1 MDEVKVTDGIDSS
14 KGGYASTS
22 SPLPVYH
29 RKRGRPRKGTYVPRS
44 SSLDMLYFNDSSKF
58 QKCDVRQK
66 MKRSYG
72 SVVDNESNNLGF
84 DTESEKASSRE
95 NSKRR
100 RQPKVLDDYVT
111 DFDTSDEEA
120 EKFSRSAPFQ
130 LSKER
135 SGVSKGFN
143 RKSGELHSL
152 ENEDILSYLG
162 SFEKNFVDQD
172 FFGSDFLEGSHEGS
186 EEDVPADTSKNIL
199 VGGTTCDSKLSE
211 VLSPK
216 CDKQDSDI
224 KNGDG
229 AIFTSRQK
237 EREWKQSVRNHRQ
250 QLAALQQKYQQLVQK
265 IQKKPQFT
273 KVLDLVY
280 GASKLLNEEQ
290 LVFFILQLKANSK
303 NLQGVRFST
312 REKILALAI
321 YAHSPETYRWLQSHF
336 FLPSKLILDRW
347 LEMIAKD
354 NPTTAKRLLY
364 HLYKKYLFH
373 S

>member
-1 MDEVKVTDGIDSS
+1 MDELKVTDGIDPS
-14 KGGYASTS
+14 KGASASTS
-22 SPLPVYH
+22 SPLPLH
-29 RKRGRPRKGTYVPRS
+29 LRKRGRPRKGTYVPRS
-44 SSLDMLYFNDSSKF
+44 SSLDMLCFNDSSKF
-58 QKCDVRQK
+58 QKCNIRQK
-66 MKRSYG
+66 MKRSFG
-72 SVVDNESNNLGF
+72 SVVDNESNSLGF
-84 DTESEKASSRE
+84 DTESEKANSRE

-120 EKFSRSAPFQ
+120 EKFSRSASFQ

-135 SGVSKGFN
+135 SGVSKGIN
-143 RKSGELHSL
+143 RKSGEIHSL
-152 ENEDILSYLG
+152 ESEDILSYLG
-162 SFEKNFVDQD
+162 SFEKNFADQD
-172 FFGSDFLEGSHEGS
+172 FFGSDFLEASREGS
-186 EEDVPADTSKNIL
+186 EEDVSADTSKTTL
-199 VGGTTCDSKLSE
+199 VGGTCDSKLPE
-211 VLSPK
+211 IPSPK
-216 CDKQDSDI
+216 CDKQDPDM
-224 KNGDG
+224 KNGEG

-250 QLAALQQKYQQLVQK
+250 QVAALQQKYHQLVQK

-273 KVLDLVY
+273 KVVDLVY

-290 LVFFILQLKANSK
+290 LVFFTLQLKANSK

-321 YAHSPETYRWLQSHF
+321 YAHNPETYRWLQSFF

-354 NPTTAKRLLY
+354 NPTTAKRLMY
-364 HLYKKYLFH
+364 HVFKKYLFH